1 MEDKIVLDPPRII
14 PEKYI
19 SERKIKIKVSVET
32 SCRANQEKLK
42 DFIARIEKEYGG
54 NHTLEWELEIFETKC
69 L

>member
-1 MEDKIVLDPPRII
+1 MEDKRVLDPQRII

-19 SERKIKIKVSVET
+19 SEIKIKVSVET